1 MSRSQIIEDGGRK
14 GIYSSLGYR
23 SVRIASSEG
32 RAYSTYPGSAHDE
45 RDRGRL
51 IDQSRYFMRNNAI
64 YKGMIERMVSYIV
77 GNGFE
82 LQAVS
87 SSAKA
92 VSTVEKL
99 WKNWFRRPEIRNVLN
114 GAQFSRMLIREILV
128 AGDISA
134 LKTDKGVLQL
144 FEAEQLQGPRSQY
157 PNGIQKDKFGRPVM
171 FHFCPWTSHS
181 VDTRNGTSVQA
192 KDVLFLSNPER
203 PSQIR
208 GVPASQASFPMLHRL
223 NDICDSEAIA
233 RQILSRIAASIQRE
247 GGPELA
253 YTESKEDPN
262 KTSSDT
268 DGNSATRVTELD
280 YALLFHAAPGEKI
293 TGIDRNIPGED
304 FPQIVRIFLRL
315 LGLPLGCPL
324 ELILLDWTQ
333 SNYSQSRA
341 VLEQAYENFIN
352 WQQLLIDFF
361 YKPCFEWKYENWR
374 QQVGKTIEVEANW
387 ITPTFPWIDQLK
399 EAMAQAT
406 KVERGFVTHSQVCKS
421 LNTDRDEVIEQREK
435 EVRDA
440 IDRANRIKEETGV
453 EVPWEIFAG
462 LKPSSA
468 KGTLA
473 KPADASNSE
482 ESNNA

>member
-1 MSRSQIIEDGGRK
+1 MAANVIKFDTSHSRR
-14 GIYSSLGYR
+14 GIYGSLGYR

-32 RAYSTYPGSAHDE
+32 RSYTAYPGSAHDE

-77 GNGFE
+77 GNGFA
-82 LQAVS
+82 LQIESSNKNAVD
-87 SSAKA
+87 
-92 VSTVEKL
+92 KL
-99 WKNWFRRPEIRNVLN
+99 EGLWADWFARPEIRNVLS
-114 GAQFSRMLIREILV
+114 GAQLSRMLIRELLV
-128 AGDISA
+128 AGDIPI
-134 LKTDKGVLQL
+134 LKTDKGLLQV
-144 FEAEQLQGPRSQY
+144 FEAEQLDGDRSY
-157 PNGIQKDKFGRPVM
+157 LNGIKKDKYGRPVF
-171 FHFCPWTSHS
+171 FHLCPWKSYS
-181 VDTRNGTSVQA
+181 VDKKNGRGYPA
-192 KDVLFLSNPER
+192 KDILFLSNPER

-208 GVPASQASFPMLHRL
+208 GIPASQASFPMLHRL

-233 RQILSRIAASIQRE
+233 RQMLSRIAVSIERE
-247 GGPELA
+247 QGPEQG
-253 YTESKEDPN
+253 YTESKADPN
-262 KTSSDT
+262 KTT
-268 DGNSATRVTELD
+268 DSTEGDAATRVTELD
-280 YALLFHAAPGEKI
+280 YALLFHANPGDKI

-304 FPQIVRIFLRL
+304 FPAIVRIFLRL

-341 VLEQAYENFIN
+341 VLEQAFENFIMF
-352 WQQLLIDFF
+352 QRILIDFF
-361 YKPCFEWKYENWR
+361 YQPCFEWKYSGWKNSNGLKSAKIR
-374 QQVGKTIEVEANW
+374 ASW

-406 KVERGFVTHSQVCKS
+406 KVERGFVTHRQVCKS

-435 EVRDA
+435 EVVDA
-440 IDRANRIKEETGV
+440 IERAKRIKKKYEV

-462 LKPSSA
+462 LKPPAS

-473 KPADASNSE
+473 KTADVNKQE
-482 ESNNA
+482 KE